1 MPYCVAAPAPPGPAG
16 RVVYEPWPNPPAP
29 VHRRRLL
36 TARPLNRRHV
46 GAWALYDFANS
57 VYPAVIQVAVFSV
70 YYATAI
76 VGNEANQGDALWTRA
91 VSLSAL
97 IVAMSSP
104 LLGSIA
110 DRAGVRKR
118 LMFVYSYVCI
128 ICVSLFVTIEPGMV
142 MWGFVLAVLANVG
155 FEGALVF
162 YNAYLPDLAPRERQG
177 FVSGL
182 GFGVGY
188 AGSVAGLLM
197 ALPLAL
203 GGRYDLV
210 WLSVAAFFA
219 LFSIP
224 TFLVLPKDGPAQLS
238 VGAAA
243 REGVVDFKRIVG
255 EVLAH
260 KELRRFLLAFFF
272 YIDGVLTV
280 IATAGLFAERTLGF
294 ERTELIQLFLVV
306 QISALI
312 GALVMAKPTDTVG
325 PKPVISVALV
335 LWVAVAV
342 AGFYVQD
349 QSTFFFIAVMAG
361 FGLGVVQAASRS
373 LMSSLIPEGKEA
385 EMFGFYAF
393 CGKSSSVM
401 GPLVFGTVSFRTGD
415 QRLAVLSIAAF
426 FLIGLALLQRVRPPA
441 PGGTSASAPV
451 P

>member
-1 MPYCVAAPAPPGPAG
+1 
-16 RVVYEPWPNPPAP
+16 
-29 VHRRRLL
+29 
-36 TARPLNRRHV
+36 V

-76 VGNEANQGDALWTRA
+76 VGNEAGRGDAMWTRA

-118 LMFVYSYVCI
+118 LMFAYTYLCVVC
-128 ICVSLFVTIEPGMV
+128 VGLFVTVEPGMV

-162 YNAYLPDLAPRERQG
+162 YNAYLPDLAPRDRQG

-188 AGSVAGLLM
+188 AGSIAGLLM
-197 ALPLAL
+197 ALPLAQ
-203 GGRYDLV
+203 GGRFDLV
-210 WLSVAAFFA
+210 WLSVSVFFA
-219 LFSIP
+219 LLSLP
-224 TFLVLPKDGPAQLS
+224 TFLILPADGPAQVS
-238 VGAAA
+238 VLEAA
-243 REGVVDFKRIVG
+243 REGVVGFRRIVG
-255 EVLAH
+255 EVWAH

-294 ERTELIQLFLVV
+294 ETPDLIKLFLVV

-312 GALVMAKPTDTVG
+312 GALVLARPTDRVG
-325 PKPVISVALV
+325 PKPVISTALV
-335 LWVAVAV
+335 LWVAVSV
-342 AGFYVQD
+342 SGFFVQD

-361 FGLGVVQAASRS
+361 FGLGVVQAASRG
-373 LMSSLIPEGKEA
+373 LMSSLIPDGKEA

-393 CGKSSSVM
+393 CGKSSSIL
-401 GPLVFGTVSFRTGD
+401 GPFVFGTVSVTTGS
-415 QRLAVLSIAAF
+415 QRLAVLSVAAF
-426 FLIGLALLQRVRPPA
+426 FLIGLALLQRVRPAA
-441 PGGTSASAPV
+441 PGGTSHIPV
-451 P
+451 V

>member
-1 MPYCVAAPAPPGPAG
+1 MNSPGLDPQ
-16 RVVYEPWPNPPAP
+16 R
-29 VHRRRLL
+29 
-36 TARPLNRRHV
+36 LNRRHV

-76 VGNEANQGDALWTRA
+76 VGNDAGQGDALWTRA

-97 IVAMSSP
+97 VVAMSSP

-118 LMFVYSYVCI
+118 LMMAYTYLCVIS
-128 ICVSLFVTIEPGMV
+128 VSLFVTIEPGMV

-182 GFGVGY
+182 GFGIGY

-203 GGRYDLV
+203 SERYDLV
-210 WLSVAAFFA
+210 WLSVAGFFA
-219 LFSIP
+219 LFSVP
-224 TFLVLPKDGPAQLS
+224 TFLALPADREADLT
-238 VGAAA
+238 VREAA
-243 REGVVDFKRIVG
+243 REGLLGFRRIVG
-255 EVLAH
+255 EVWAQQ
-260 KELRRFLLAFFF
+260 ELRRFLFAFFF

-280 IATAGLFAERTLGF
+280 IATAGLFAEQTLGF
-294 ERTELIQLFLVV
+294 EISDLIRLFLVV
-306 QISALI
+306 QVSALV
-312 GALVMAKPTDTVG
+312 GALVMAKPTDKVG
-325 PKPVISVALV
+325 AKPIISVSLV

-342 AGFYVQD
+342 SGFFVQD
-349 QSTFFFIAVMAG
+349 PSTFFLIAVLAG
-361 FGLGVVQAASRS
+361 FGLGTVQAASRS
-373 LMSSLIPEGKEA
+373 LMASLIPEGKEA

-393 CGKSSSVM
+393 CGKSSSVL
-401 GPLVFGTVSFRTGD
+401 GPLVFGTVSYGTGN

-426 FLIGLALLQRVRPPA
+426 FLIGLVLLQRVHPPGEA
-441 PGGTSASAPV
+441 PPPSLDLTGQG
-451 P
+451 

>member
-1 MPYCVAAPAPPGPAG
+1 MNSPG
-16 RVVYEPWPNPPAP
+16 
-29 VHRRRLL
+29 
-36 TARPLNRRHV
+36 LNRRHV

-76 VGNEANQGDALWTRA
+76 VGNEAGQGDALWTRA

-104 LLGSIA
+104 LLGAIA

-118 LMFVYSYVCI
+118 LMMAYTYLCVIS
-128 ICVSLFVTIEPGMV
+128 VSLFVTIEPGMV

-162 YNAYLPDLAPRERQG
+162 YNAYLPDLAPPKRQG

-182 GFGVGY
+182 GFGIGY

-197 ALPLAL
+197 ALPLATSE
-203 GGRYDLV
+203 RFDLV
-210 WLSVAAFFA
+210 WLSVAVFFA
-219 LFSIP
+219 VFSLP
-224 TFLVLPKDGPAQLS
+224 TFLALPADGEAQLT
-238 VGAAA
+238 VRAAA
-243 REGVVDFKRIVG
+243 KEGLTGFRRIVG
-255 EVLAH
+255 EVWQQ
-260 KELRRFLLAFFF
+260 KELRRFLFAFFF

-280 IATAGLFAERTLGF
+280 IATAGLFAEQTLGF
-294 ERTELIQLFLVV
+294 EISDLIKLFLVV
-306 QISALI
+306 QISALV
-312 GALVMAKPTDTVG
+312 GALVMAKPTDRVG
-325 PKPVISVALV
+325 AKPIISATLV

-342 AGFYVQD
+342 SGFFVQD
-349 QSTFFFIAVMAG
+349 QSTFFLVAVLAG
-361 FGLGVVQAASRS
+361 FGLGTVQAASRS
-373 LMSSLIPEGKEA
+373 LMASLIPEGKEA

-401 GPLVFGTVSFRTGD
+401 GPLVFGTVSQATGN

-426 FLIGLALLQRVRPPA
+426 FLIGLILLQRVHPPGA
-441 PGGTSASAPV
+441 PPEPSLDLAGGA
-451 P
+451 

>member
-1 MPYCVAAPAPPGPAG
+1 
-16 RVVYEPWPNPPAP
+16 
-29 VHRRRLL
+29 L
-36 TARPLNRRHV
+36 TSSRLNRRHV

-76 VGNEANQGDALWTRA
+76 VGNDDGRGDALWTRA
-91 VSLSAL
+91 ISLSAL

-118 LMFVYSYVCI
+118 LMMGYTYLCVVS
-128 ICVSLFVTIEPGMV
+128 VSLFVTIEPGMV

-177 FVSGL
+177 FVSGV

-197 ALPLAL
+197 ALPLAT
-203 GGRYDLV
+203 GGRFDLV

-219 LFSIP
+219 LFSLP
-224 TFLVLPKDGPAQLS
+224 AFLALPKEADADLG
-238 VGAAA
+238 VWEAAK
-243 REGVVDFKRIVG
+243 EGVVGFRRLVG
-255 EVLAH
+255 EVWEH
-260 KELRRFLLAFFF
+260 RELRRFLLAFFF

-280 IATAGLFAERTLGF
+280 IATAGLFAEQTLGF
-294 ERTELIQLFLVV
+294 EISDLIKLFLVV
-306 QISALI
+306 QVSALA
-312 GALVMAKPTDTVG
+312 GALIMAKPTDKVG
-325 PKPVISVALV
+325 AKPVISATLV

-342 AGFYVQD
+342 SGFFVQD
-349 QSTFFFIAVMAG
+349 QSTFFFIAVLAG
-361 FGLGVVQAASRS
+361 FGLGTVQAASRS
-373 LMSSLIPEGKEA
+373 LMASLIPEGKEA

-393 CGKSSSVM
+393 CGKSSSVL
-401 GPLVFGTVSFRTGD
+401 GPLMFGTVSVATGN
-415 QRLAVLSIAAF
+415 QRIAVLSIAMF
-426 FLIGLALLQRVRPPA
+426 FLIGLMLLQRVNPPGHPPKPSLDLTGRA
-441 PGGTSASAPV
+441 
-451 P
+451 

>member
-1 MPYCVAAPAPPGPAG
+1 MNSPGLDPQ
-16 RVVYEPWPNPPAP
+16 R
-29 VHRRRLL
+29 
-36 TARPLNRRHV
+36 LNRRHV

-76 VGNEANQGDALWTRA
+76 VGNDAGQGDALWTRA

-97 IVAMSSP
+97 VVAMSSP

-118 LMFVYSYVCI
+118 LMMAYTFLCVIS
-128 ICVSLFVTIEPGMV
+128 VSLFVTIEPGMV

-182 GFGVGY
+182 GFGIGY

-203 GGRYDLV
+203 SERYDLV
-210 WLSVAAFFA
+210 WLSVAGFFA
-219 LFSIP
+219 LFSLP
-224 TFLVLPKDGPAQLS
+224 TFLALPADREADLT
-238 VGAAA
+238 VREAA
-243 REGVVDFKRIVG
+243 REGLLGFRRIVG
-255 EVLAH
+255 EVWAQQ
-260 KELRRFLLAFFF
+260 ELRRFLFAFFF

-280 IATAGLFAERTLGF
+280 IATAGLFAEQTLGF
-294 ERTELIQLFLVV
+294 EISDLIRLFLVV
-306 QISALI
+306 QVSALV
-312 GALVMAKPTDTVG
+312 GALVMAKPTDKVG
-325 PKPVISVALV
+325 AKPVISVSLV

-342 AGFYVQD
+342 SGFFVQD
-349 QSTFFFIAVMAG
+349 PSTFFLIAVLAG
-361 FGLGVVQAASRS
+361 FGLGTVQAASRS
-373 LMSSLIPEGKEA
+373 LMASLIPEGKEA

-393 CGKSSSVM
+393 CGKSSSVL
-401 GPLVFGTVSFRTGD
+401 GPLVFGTVSYGTGN

-426 FLIGLALLQRVRPPA
+426 FLIGLLLLQRVHPPGAA
-441 PGGTSASAPV
+441 PPPSLDLTGQG
-451 P
+451 